1 MGLSE
6 SRSNDE
12 GHLPKLTISFL
23 PGKGDALSVLA
34 LCPSKFC
41 LGWPQRMIWLCGLAL
56 MNYVL
61 VVLLGLF
68 EVGGFVRLASFVNT
82 VAGVMGMQ
90 LCDAD
95 CDV

>member
-23 PGKGDALSVLA
+23 SCKGDALSVSA
-34 LCPSKFC
+34 LCPSKFRF
-41 LGWPQRMIWLCGLAL
+41 GWPQKLIWLCGLAL

-68 EVGGFVRLASFVNT
+68 EVGGFVGWPRL
-82 VAGVMGMQ
+82 
-90 LCDAD
+90 
-95 CDV
+95 